1 MSACDRIAHYI
12 AMRDAMPL
20 QEAHDCIHGIHT
32 GTQWEAELCLSD
44 LRTTVAEVAALKR
57 EVARLRE
64 QLLAQQ
70 WWHDAEEKA
79 LSKQPPGADRD
90 WRRLQHKEQS
100 SAICA
105 ALAHKEPGDEG

>member
-1 MSACDRIAHYI
+1 MMLVTDGDGCAIGHFVECERCGFQLAEVETETAAIA
-12 AMRDAMPL
+12 AWN
-20 QEAHDCIHGIHT
+20 Q
-32 GTQWEAELCLSD
+32 
-44 LRTTVAEVAALKR
+44 RTTPAEVAALKR
-57 EVARLRE
+57 EVERLRE

-79 LSKQPPGADRD
+79 LSKQPPNADRD

-100 SAICA
+100 RAICA